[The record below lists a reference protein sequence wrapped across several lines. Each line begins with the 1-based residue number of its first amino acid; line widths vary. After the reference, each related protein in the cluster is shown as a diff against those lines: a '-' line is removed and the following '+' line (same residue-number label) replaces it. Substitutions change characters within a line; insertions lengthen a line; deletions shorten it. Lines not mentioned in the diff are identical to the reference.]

1 MTEKGRSGENEANRR
16 FEIEIANELINFAND
31 KQAAGAHP
39 AVIAAA
45 FRHAAANFT
54 AFAYAHGTDDPL
66 AIESIM
72 EDFLQTLEFY
82 DKRHRGADKFGE
94 PIEPDEAPPK
104 TSLERLVE
112 QAKRESS
119 N

>member
-1 MTEKGRSGENEANRR
+1 MTEKGRSREKEANRR

-31 KQAAGAHP
+31 KQDAGAHP

-66 AIESIM
+66 ATESII
-72 EDFLQTLEFY
+72 EDFLQTLQFY

-104 TSLERLVE
+104 TSLGRLVE
-112 QAKRESS
+112 QAKRE
-119 N
+119 

>member
-1 MTEKGRSGENEANRR
+1 MY
-16 FEIEIANELINFAND
+16 I

-39 AVIAAA
+39 TVIAAA

-66 AIESIM
+66 ATESIM
-72 EDFLQTLEFY
+72 GDFLQALEVY
-82 DKRHRGADKFGE
+82 DKRHRG
-94 PIEPDEAPPK
+94 EAPPK

-112 QAKRESS
+112 QAKRE
-119 N
+119 